1 MKKLSTQSIKSISK
15 SRFHRRS
22 RLVNSTTTCSPS
34 PTTTLCSA
42 CTPGC
47 HFPCGTQN
55 RTPRLYTPFGN
66 SIFTSL
72 PRIKPTG
79 LPPMS
84 THSGM
89 RIGIKPLCR
98 CRSVMND
105 MGILKSTRQRV
116 NRSTS
121 FLSDRSEKSDKSDGT
136 KTPPSCQA
144 TLSKP
149 KPSS

>member
-1 MKKLSTQSIKSISK
+1 MSK
-15 SRFHRRS
+15 SRFQRRS
-22 RLVNSTTTCSPS
+22 WLVKSTTTCSSS

-47 HFPCGTQN
+47 HFPSGTQN

-105 MGILKSTRQRV
+105 MGILKSTRLRV

-121 FLSDRSEKSDKSDGT
+121 FFCLTSRTGRTSPTEQKRPHRAKQPYSSRSHRLNFFNFL
-136 KTPPSCQA
+136 TP
-144 TLSKP
+144 
-149 KPSS
+149 